1 MNTTKIIRALKD
13 KEHHFTRISNQ
24 LINDERLS
32 DCEVGIMVR
41 ILTNSDEWIINKE
54 HLAKKSLMT
63 KGSFTSAWKKL
74 IEFGYIKQNKV
85 KGKGKVYYEYEITE
99 NPHRDIKKS
108 THQIPHVEN
117 PQVVEGILITTNI
130 INEEKEK
137 TRKEKETGESGSS
150 NRSQSFGPKK
160 DNVDGTP
167 TFSIDF
173 PKSEEETST
182 SINPGLLSPS
192 SLIHKETSI
201 NDIKKQKILNLDFLK
216 NVKDIIAILDYEELV
231 EHLNEEFQD
240 IYPLSP
246 FEKHQLDIIVNCK

>member
-13 KEHHFTRISNQ
+13 KEHSFTRISNQ

-85 KGKGKVYYEYEITE
+85 KGKGKVYYEYEIIE
-99 NPHRDIKKS
+99 NPPLNIKKS

-117 PQVVEGILITTNI
+117 PQVVNGILITTNI
-130 INEEKEK
+130 INDEKQK
-137 TRKEKETGESGSS
+137 TREEKETGESGSS
-150 NRSQSFGPKK
+150 IGSKK
-160 DNVDGTP
+160 DNVEDTP
-167 TFSIDF
+167 TFSITCS
-173 PKSEEETST
+173 KSNEKISTSNAPANISHLSLIDEKT
-182 SINPGLLSPS
+182 SIN
-192 SLIHKETSI
+192 
-201 NDIKKQKILNLDFLK
+201 NIKKQKILNLDFLK